1 MERKKFRGEY
11 LAPKVEVEEMEL
23 QQHILDVSP
32 SIDVEGNP
40 FSNNSEEEWAKEVD
54 DLDWLFDDSTQ
65 W

>member
-40 FSNNSEEEWAKEVD
+40 FGNNSEEEWAKEVD